1 MVIEIDQ
8 SGKLEQLDTGTAIA
22 YANGKSD
29 VVWVTAKTKRELINY
44 LRRTLIPTKDS
55 WPILFAVLIYTT
67 IEKLPKN
74 VVLKI
79 DEEYTGKEKII
90 SETLEKLLGRKF
102 AKKWDGK
109 IHFGLIGKHS
119 PAHKLSWEVHRK
131 KNRQRVRSIKFEE
144 VVKFFK

>member
-1 MVIEIDQ
+1 MVVEIDQ

-44 LRRTLIPTKDS
+44 LRKTLIPIKDS
-55 WPILFAVLIYTT
+55 WPILFAVLIYAM

-74 VVLKI
+74 VVLRI

-102 AKKWDGK
+102 AKKWEGK
-109 IHFGLIGKHS
+109 VRFGLIGKHS

-131 KNRQRVRSIKFEE
+131 KNRQRVRGIKFEE
-144 VVKFFK
+144 VAKYFK